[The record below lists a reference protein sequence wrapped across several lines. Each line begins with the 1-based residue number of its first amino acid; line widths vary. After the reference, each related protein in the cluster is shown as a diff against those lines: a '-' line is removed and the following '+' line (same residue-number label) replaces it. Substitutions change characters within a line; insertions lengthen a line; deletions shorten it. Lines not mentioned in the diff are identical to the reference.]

1 MARII
6 FLLTFVITSFGFAQ
20 KGFSQLIKIGLHTQK
35 TYTGVYLKA
44 DKGAYSLNNGEEEL
58 MEFLEGEAAEFKWTE
73 SGIEFYY
80 DKEFFGKLKT
90 FYFTGKEYDN
100 YFKLRLRNPQSEV
113 FTYDDNVILKHTPN
127 GILIINELDLD
138 DYLAGVMEA
147 EIGKLSNVEFLKT
160 LAIITRTYTLQNVGR
175 FSEDGYDLCDHTTCQ
190 MYLGK
195 NRFNDSIRVA
205 VDSTNQMVIVDKENK
220 LIEAVYHSNSGGHTA
235 NAEDVWKS
243 SKKYPYLRGVKD
255 PYGADM
261 DHACWQMQIRRQ
273 DWIKFLEEKGNPNP
287 KDICLTVND
296 GSNKFLSCND
306 FKIPLLE
313 VRNYFGLNSTI
324 FDSYA
329 SDGMYVMLGKG
340 FGHRVGLS
348 QEGAYHMGTLG
359 FSYVD
364 IINHY
369 YQGVKIISMEKL

>member
-1 MARII
+1 
-6 FLLTFVITSFGFAQ
+6 
-20 KGFSQLIKIGLHTQK
+20 
-35 TYTGVYLKA
+35 
-44 DKGAYSLNNGEEEL
+44 
-58 MEFLEGEAAEFKWTE
+58 MEFLEGEAGEFKWTE

-80 DKEFFGKLKT
+80 ANQYFGKLKA
-90 FYFTGKEYDN
+90 FYFTGKEVDN
-100 YFKLRLRNPQSEV
+100 FFKLRLRNPQSEV
-113 FTYDDNVILKHTPN
+113 FTYDDNVILKHTPD
-127 GILIINELDLD
+127 GILIINEIDLD

-147 EIGKLSNVEFLKT
+147 EIGKLANVEFLKT
-160 LAIITRTYTLQNVGR
+160 LAIITRTYTLQNIGR
-175 FSEDGYDLCDHTTCQ
+175 FSTEGYDLCDHTACQ

-195 NRFNDSIRVA
+195 NRFNDSIKVA
-205 VDSTNQMVIVDKENK
+205 VDSTSGQVIVDNEND

-235 NAEDVWKS
+235 NAEDVWNS
-243 SKKYPYLRGVKD
+243 SKRYSYLKGARD

-261 DHACWQMQIRRQ
+261 DHACWEMQIRRQ
-273 DWIKFLEEKGNPNP
+273 DWIKFLELKGNPNP

-306 FKIPLLE
+306 FKIPLTE
-313 VRNYFGLNSTI
+313 VRSYFGLNSTI

-329 SDGMYVMLGKG
+329 SDGMYVMVGKG

-348 QEGAYHMGTLG
+348 QEGAFHMGKLG
-359 FSYVD
+359 FTHID